1 MKQPIV
7 SQLIFRVE
15 TAEFPPHAEMED
27 VGARN
32 EKIYVK
38 EYDVF
43 LFRDEADVQEAISDA
58 IRIAAEVTTGRK
70 FLHITVQDE
79 YPPLRFS
86 PELLQ
91 AMADSGCS
99 LEVYG
104 SG

>member
-1 MKQPIV
+1 
-7 SQLIFRVE
+7 
-15 TAEFPPHAEMED
+15 MED

-58 IRIAAEVTTGRK
+58 IRVAAEVTTGRK

-79 YPPLRFS
+79 YPRCAFLPSCCRPWQIRAARLRY
-86 PELLQ
+86 
-91 AMADSGCS
+91 MAVADGR
-99 LEVYG
+99 
-104 SG
+104 